1 MIAPYA
7 VGPMSVTGF
16 TWYQGESDLGG
27 DASLPE
33 QNNNYTCT
41 QTGPPVRPSHGRQSP
56 GALHTLQPNQAGRP
70 AGARRHTRCSHSL
83 TVQP

>member
-41 QTGPPVRPSHGRQSP
+41 QTGPSVRPSFPRPPESRGIAYSI
-56 GALHTLQPNQAGRP
+56 AQPSRTAGRREEP
-70 AGARRHTRCSHSL
+70 RAMQCL
-83 TVQP
+83 TVQL

>member
-41 QTGPPVRPSHGRQSP
+41 QTGPSF
-56 GALHTLQPNQAGRP
+56 LQPPQSRGIAYSIAQPSRMVGRREEP
-70 AGARRHTRCSHSL
+70 HAMQCL
-83 TVQP
+83 TVQL

>member
-16 TWYQGESDLGG
+16 TWYQGEADLGG

-41 QTGPPVRPSHGRQSP
+41 QTGPY
-56 GALHTLQPNQAGRP
+56 LLQPPESRGTAYSAQPSRTGRP
-70 AGARRHTRCSHSL
+70 GRREEPHAMQCL
-83 TVQP
+83 AVQL